1 MPPLGRVRL
10 AKALGAPL
18 ISASAMVAMPLFVMN
33 ITGGSIVSVGTVVSS
48 VAMVVSGG
56 SVDSVVSTG
65 RVSSVGTVVLSAGS
79 VLSVASVSAAKAMG
93 ITPKASTRTKR
104 SEILRLS
111 AVAMMFPFMKI
122 TPVENDRGC
131 VDDIFAAW

>member
-1 MPPLGRVRL
+1 M
-10 AKALGAPL
+10 
-18 ISASAMVAMPLFVMN
+18 
-33 ITGGSIVSVGTVVSS
+33 VSVGTVVSS
-48 VAMVVSGG
+48 VAAVVSGG

-65 RVSSVGTVVLSAGS
+65 MVVSVEIVVSVGS

-111 AVAMMFPFMKI
+111 AVAMMFPFVKI
-122 TPVENDRGC
+122 TPADNRQRLR
-131 VDDIFAAW
+131 